1 MNILLKN
8 KTSNSII
15 SGILIGLSYPPFPLG
30 FFAWFGFIPLFVSI
44 KNCSDIKES
53 FKCGY
58 LAGIT
63 SHFIALYWIGFNSGA
78 GFIPVF
84 LSLIG
89 AVFYLALF
97 WGFFSLTLHL
107 LINFKKIFFWIAP
120 FVWISMEW
128 VRSFGSLGFSWMDLS
143 LTQSRYTT
151 MIQLLDVTGGAGIA
165 LWILFLNL
173 FIYYFINNVS
183 NRYSYAIFSILLLLL
198 IWMNG
203 NQKIKKFKNEQFQ
216 KSIDVVVTQP
226 SVDPNKKWERQYRD
240 KTFDLM
246 YELLDKGIEFNPDL
260 IIWPETALPS
270 YLRLADKDRN
280 PLQKKVNEFQIP
292 LFSGTIDRDITKTGK
307 QKYFNGSIFLQPH
320 RPPEMYHKVKLVP
333 FAEYVPLSG
342 YFPQLNE
349 FNFGQRKPLSRE
361 DLITFP
367 KLIILIDIYRFWHMI
382 FIKFIHC

>member
-1 MNILLKN
+1 M
-8 KTSNSII
+8 
-15 SGILIGLSYPPFPLG
+15 
-30 FFAWFGFIPLFVSI
+30 
-44 KNCSDIKES
+44 
-53 FKCGY
+53 
-58 LAGIT
+58 
-63 SHFIALYWIGFNSGA
+63 
-78 GFIPVF
+78 
-84 LSLIG
+84 
-89 AVFYLALF
+89 
-97 WGFFSLTLHL
+97 
-107 LINFKKIFFWIAP
+107 
-120 FVWISMEW
+120 
-128 VRSFGSLGFSWMDLS
+128 
-143 LTQSRYTT
+143 
-151 MIQLLDVTGGAGIA
+151 
-165 LWILFLNL
+165 
-173 FIYYFINNVS
+173 S

-198 IWMNG
+198 IWING

-307 QKYFNGSIFLQPH
+307 QKYFNGSIFLQPY

-349 FNFGQRKPLSRE
+349 FNFGQGNFTAGLEYTLFKSENFSFSNLICFESSLPEIVRKFVLTGAE
-361 DLITFP
+361 F
-367 KLIILIDIYRFWHMI
+367 LIIQANDGWLGNTSGPYQHFELAKLRAVENRRSVVRSANTGISGIILPSGKVIHKKPIGKRAVFKGDVPMFDKLTFYSKFGNILGKYSTFLII
-382 FIKFIHC
+382 FCIGAILWLKKI